1 MALLVRGTRERN
13 LERTL
18 VTTGGAIALAVT
30 LMAAAAGWRVV
41 RSVMMR
47 DADHQLGDAAQRT
60 SAVVDLYLRERRSE
74 LERLARSP
82 AVIAAVRTGETAAVT
97 RGLAQLS
104 TSEAESRSTVSRS
117 LDVDPQLDAWL
128 ADMRGR
134 SDFAAIMVTESHG
147 LVVAAGGRPEDL
159 VQRDE
164 EWWQRA
170 FAGRFVVAGV
180 RHDSLGGVVIAELA
194 APIIAG
200 SDRTAGVVRGLL
212 PLAPLTRILQ
222 ATDTAAG
229 VQALLT
235 DASGRMLAAPD
246 DALLMQ
252 PLVDG
257 RTLPLRDTMTFGSAT
272 DAMGDWRLAAQR
284 TPLAGWWVVLRMP
297 SSRLYAALETVWRLV
312 VIATLAI
319 AVMIVGVLGGAGAWL
334 KDRITQPI
342 ERLAGAANAIAQGD
356 LTQEPGVERS
366 TTEVT
371 HLSAAVNGM
380 VGALRR
386 LVGAIRGAADEAAAM
401 AAEISASTE
410 EMAAAGEEMANTT
423 QDLSSRAQEQAEV
436 VRAAALDAN
445 RILAIAE
452 KLASSARA
460 AAERN
465 RSLLGLAED
474 YRSQL
479 GESGTV
485 LAGLAGEIEHTVTEV
500 QQLAEASNQIS
511 RFVTQTKAVATQTN
525 MLALN
530 AAIEASR
537 AGEQG
542 KGFAV
547 VADEVR
553 KLATAAAQQAAAT
566 EGTMRTVLQRVKI
579 THESMVRLGTAAA
592 TARDAARAV
601 GEGLEKVGDGARD
614 NDAFTVEITAA
625 AIDSETLVRGI
636 ATRLD
641 ALAASTE
648 SFVASAEEIAA
659 SSEEQTAATQEIA
672 ASAQALASAADRL
685 LAAVQSFR
693 LQTQRPVAEA
703 AD

>member
-30 LMAAAAGWRVV
+30 LLAAAAGWRVV

-257 RTLPLRDTMTFGSAT
+257 RTLPLRDTMTFASAT

>member
-18 VTTGGAIALAVT
+18 VTTGGAIAIAVT
-30 LMAAAAGWRVV
+30 LVAAAAGWRVV
-41 RSVMMR
+41 RSVMMQ

-82 AVIAAVRTGETAAVT
+82 AVITAVRTGETAAVT

-134 SDFAAIMVTESHG
+134 SDFAEILVTESHG
-147 LVVAAGGRPEDL
+147 LVVAAGSRPEDL

-194 APIIAG
+194 APVIAG

-257 RTLPLRDTMTFGSAT
+257 RTLPLRDTMTFASAT

-284 TPLAGWWVVLRMP
+284 TPLAGWWVVVRMP

-312 VIATLAI
+312 VIATIAI

-401 AAEISASTE
+401 AAQISASTE

-423 QDLSSRAQEQAEV
+423 QDLSGRAQEQAEV
-436 VRAAALDAN
+436 VRAAARDAN

-452 KLASSARA
+452 KLASSSRA

-579 THESMVRLGTAAA
+579 THESMVRLGTAAS

-601 GEGLEKVGDGARD
+601 GEGLEKVGDATRD
-614 NDAFTVEITAA
+614 NDAWTAEINAA
-625 AIDSETLVRGI
+625 AMDSETLVRGI

-672 ASAQALASAADRL
+672 ASAHALASAADRL

>member
-257 RTLPLRDTMTFGSAT
+257 RTLPLRDTMTFASAT

-452 KLASSARA
+452 KLASSSRA

-537 AGEQG
+537 AGDQG

-547 VADEVR
+547 VAEEVR
-553 KLATAAAQQAAAT
+553 KLAERSSTATKDIGAFIESIRGAT
-566 EGTMRTVLQRVKI
+566 EDVSRAMELSGKTVTI
-579 THESMVRLGTAAA
+579 S
-592 TARDAARAV
+592 
-601 GEGLEKVGDGARD
+601 
-614 NDAFTVEITAA
+614 
-625 AIDSETLVRGI
+625 
-636 ATRLD
+636 
-641 ALAASTE
+641 
-648 SFVASAEEIAA
+648 
-659 SSEEQTAATQEIA
+659 
-672 ASAQALASAADRL
+672 
-685 LAAVQSFR
+685 
-693 LQTQRPVAEA
+693 
-703 AD
+703 

>member
-257 RTLPLRDTMTFGSAT
+257 RTLPLRDTMTFASAT

>member
-1 MALLVRGTRERN
+1 
-13 LERTL
+13 
-18 VTTGGAIALAVT
+18 
-30 LMAAAAGWRVV
+30 
-41 RSVMMR
+41 
-47 DADHQLGDAAQRT
+47 
-60 SAVVDLYLRERRSE
+60 
-74 LERLARSP
+74 
-82 AVIAAVRTGETAAVT
+82 
-97 RGLAQLS
+97 
-104 TSEAESRSTVSRS
+104 
-117 LDVDPQLDAWL
+117 
-128 ADMRGR
+128 
-134 SDFAAIMVTESHG
+134 
-147 LVVAAGGRPEDL
+147 
-159 VQRDE
+159 
-164 EWWQRA
+164 
-170 FAGRFVVAGV
+170 
-180 RHDSLGGVVIAELA
+180 
-194 APIIAG
+194 
-200 SDRTAGVVRGLL
+200 
-212 PLAPLTRILQ
+212 
-222 ATDTAAG
+222 
-229 VQALLT
+229 
-235 DASGRMLAAPD
+235 
-246 DALLMQ
+246 
-252 PLVDG
+252 
-257 RTLPLRDTMTFGSAT
+257 
-272 DAMGDWRLAAQR
+272 
-284 TPLAGWWVVLRMP
+284 
-297 SSRLYAALETVWRLV
+297 
-312 VIATLAI
+312 
-319 AVMIVGVLGGAGAWL
+319 
-334 KDRITQPI
+334 
-342 ERLAGAANAIAQGD
+342 
-356 LTQEPGVERS
+356 
-366 TTEVT
+366 
-371 HLSAAVNGM
+371 
-380 VGALRR
+380 
-386 LVGAIRGAADEAAAM
+386 
-401 AAEISASTE
+401 
-410 EMAAAGEEMANTT
+410 
-423 QDLSSRAQEQAEV
+423 V

>member
-1 MALLVRGTRERN
+1 MAEPALTRERN

-18 VTTGGAIALAVT
+18 VTSGGVIALAVT
-30 LMAAAAGWRVV
+30 FLAAAVGWRVV
-41 RSVMMR
+41 RGVMVR
-47 DADHQLGDAAQRT
+47 DAEVQLADATRRT
-60 SAVVDLYLRERRSE
+60 AAVVDLYLRERRAE
-74 LERLARSP
+74 LERLARAP
-82 AVIAAVRTGETAAVT
+82 AVVAAVRAGETAAVA

-104 TSEAESRSTVSRS
+104 VAEAEGRAPASRS
-117 LDVDPQLDAWL
+117 LDVDPQLDGWL
-128 ADMRGR
+128 R
-134 SDFAAIMVTESHG
+134 SARSRTDFDALLVTEAHG
-147 LVVAAGGRPEDL
+147 LVVASGGRPEDL

-170 FAGRFVVAGV
+170 FAGRFVVAGLD
-180 RHDSLGGVVIAELA
+180 HDSVAGVVTAEIAVPVA
-194 APIIAG
+194 TDA
-200 SDRTAGVVRGLL
+200 DRTAGVLRGLL
-212 PLAPLTRILQ
+212 PLAPLTRILEATDQ
-222 ATDTAAG
+222 ATG
-229 VQALLT
+229 VQVYIA
-235 DASGRMLAAPD
+235 DGSGRALSAPD
-246 DALLMQ
+246 AAFLMQ
-252 PLVDG
+252 PVPGGEALA
-257 RTLPLRDTMTFGSAT
+257 LRDSITLGAAT
-272 DAMGDWRLAAQR
+272 DAGGDWRLAAQR
-284 TPLAGWWVVLRMP
+284 VPLAGWWVVVRMP
-297 SSRLYAALETVWRLV
+297 ATRLYAALSLVWRLV
-312 VIATLAI
+312 VIATIAI
-319 AVMIVGVLGGAGAWL
+319 TVAILGILGGAGAWL
-334 KDRITQPI
+334 KGRISGPVEQ
-342 ERLAGAANAIAQGD
+342 LAGAASAIAQGD
-356 LTQEPGVERS
+356 LTQDPVVERS
-366 TTEVT
+366 TAEVM
-371 HLSAAVNGM
+371 HLGAAVNGM

-401 AAEISASTE
+401 AAQISASTE

-423 QDLSSRAQEQAEV
+423 QDLSRRAQEQAEV
-436 VRAAALDAN
+436 VKAAAADAN

-452 KLASSARA
+452 KLAASAQA

-485 LAGLAGEIEHTVTEV
+485 LAGLAGEIETTIAEVT
-500 QQLAEASNQIS
+500 QLAEASNQIS

-566 EGTMRTVLQRVKI
+566 EGTMRTVLQRVKA
-579 THESMVRLGTAAA
+579 THTSMARLGAAA
-592 TARDAARAV
+592 STARDAARAV
-601 GEGLEKVGDGARD
+601 GEGLEKVGAAARE
-614 NDAFTVEITAA
+614 NDAWSTDINAA
-625 AIDSETLVRGI
+625 ALDSEALVRGI

-641 ALAASTE
+641 GLAASTE
-648 SFVASAEEIAA
+648 GFVASAEEIAA
-659 SSEEQTAATQEIA
+659 SSQEQTAATQEIA

-693 LQTQRPVAEA
+693 LQTQRPEAQA

>member
-47 DADHQLGDAAQRT
+47 DADHQLADAAQRT

-257 RTLPLRDTMTFGSAT
+257 RTLPLRDTMTFASAT

>member
-1 MALLVRGTRERN
+1 MALLTRGPAERN

-18 VTTGGAIALAVT
+18 VTAGGAIALGVT
-30 LMAAAAGWRVV
+30 VLAAAVGWRVV
-41 RSVMMR
+41 RGVMMR
-47 DADHQLGDAAQRT
+47 DAEHQLADAVRRT
-60 SAVVDLYLRERRSE
+60 ATVTDLYLRERRAE
-74 LERLARSP
+74 LERLARAP
-82 AVIAAVRTGETAAVT
+82 AVTAAVESGEAAAIT
-97 RGLAQLS
+97 RGLAQMS
-104 TSEAESRSTVSRS
+104 VGEAESRGPATRS
-117 LDVDPQLDAWL
+117 LDVDPALDAWL
-128 ADMRGR
+128 ADVRDR
-134 SDFAAIMVTESHG
+134 TDFSELMVTESHG
-147 LVVAAGGRPEDL
+147 LVVAAGNRSPDF

-170 FAGRFVVAGV
+170 FTGRFVVAGV
-180 RHDSLGGVVIAELA
+180 IHDSLAGTVSAELA
-194 APIIAG
+194 APVITR
-200 SDRTAGVVRGLL
+200 SDRTSGVIRGLL
-212 PLAPLTRILQ
+212 PLGPIARILQ
-222 ATDTAAG
+222 TADTAAG
-229 VQALLT
+229 AQAVIV
-235 DASGRMLAAPD
+235 DASGHVLAAPD
-246 DALLMQ
+246 ETMLMHLVPGGESLALH
-252 PLVDG
+252 
-257 RTLPLRDTMTFGSAT
+257 DTVTYGSAT
-272 DAMGDWRLAAQR
+272 DQAGAWRLAAQP
-284 TPLAGWWVVLRMP
+284 TPLAGWWVVVRIP
-297 SSRLYAALETVWRLV
+297 ASRLYGALETVWRLV
-312 VIATLAI
+312 VIATLSI
-319 AVMIVGVLGGAGAWL
+319 GVMIVAVLGGAGAWL
-334 KDRITQPI
+334 RGRITQPV
-342 ERLAGAANAIAQGD
+342 ERLAAAASAIAQGD
-356 LTQEPGVERS
+356 LTQDPGVERS
-366 TTEVT
+366 TAEVT

-423 QDLSSRAQEQAEV
+423 QDLSRRAQEQAEV
-436 VRAAALDAN
+436 VKAAASDAN
-445 RILAIAE
+445 RILVIAE
-452 KLASSARA
+452 KLAASARV

-465 RSLLGLAED
+465 RDLLGLAED

-485 LAGLAGEIEHTVTEV
+485 LAGLAGEIERTVVEV
-500 QQLAEASNQIS
+500 KQLAEASAQIS

-530 AAIEASR
+530 AAIEAQR

-553 KLATAAAQQAAAT
+553 KLATAAAQQALAT
-566 EGTMRTVLQRVKI
+566 EGTMRTVLQRVKT
-579 THESMVRLGTAAA
+579 THESMARLGAAAA

-601 GEGLEKVGDGARD
+601 GEGLEKVGSAARA
-614 NDAFTVEITAA
+614 NDAFTVEINAA
-625 AIDSETLVRGI
+625 SADSEALVRGI

-693 LQTQRPVAEA
+693 LQVQRPVEQA